1 MKLEEMADLL
11 DGLAAT
17 LEKHLGKTAVN
28 DLRALGDCLRKFSGE
43 TVAAFCN
50 FTVAAREGRSA
61 SPRGAARTNEAK
73 IADLAGKIR
82 HFLDHRRESD
92 FAAIRQIVAEAAQL
106 KMPEIKTL
114 GERVDY
120 HLTGRT
126 KAALVSSLENW
137 LSGVKTSA
145 EQSSF
150 RLTGVGG

>member
-1 MKLEEMADLL
+1 MSSNHARLLNVPQGRRDPRHGRARLVRRYCRRARKESSPMKLEEMADLL

-73 IADLAGKIR
+73 IADL
-82 HFLDHRRESD
+82 
-92 FAAIRQIVAEAAQL
+92 
-106 KMPEIKTL
+106 
-114 GERVDY
+114 
-120 HLTGRT
+120 
-126 KAALVSSLENW
+126 
-137 LSGVKTSA
+137 
-145 EQSSF
+145 
-150 RLTGVGG
+150 